1 MTRVPDEE
9 ELMASDFPAGLR
21 QGPAATAGTTLSTTM
36 SERPRHYDLCLRLTV
51 AECAVAFTIALAQW
65 VNLMPLWIAMP
76 DAQQLSRFT
85 GYMTTGYGFWGA
97 MWAIPCWVML
107 KCHDTDTLRRFAR
120 LSGAMYLLWWVFW
133 WGQMWN
139 HTWHTWV
146 LVGYLPLR
154 AFQAASHLSYGF
166 RGR

>member
-1 MTRVPDEE
+1 MDPK
-9 ELMASDFPAGLR
+9 
-21 QGPAATAGTTLSTTM
+21 
-36 SERPRHYDLCLRLTV
+36 PRYYRICLQLTV
-51 AECAVAFTIALAQW
+51 AECAVAFTIALTQW

-76 DAQQLSRFT
+76 DAQQISRFT

-97 MWAIPCWVML
+97 MWALPVIVML
-107 KCHDTDTLRRFAR
+107 RCPHAPTLRRFAR
-120 LSGAMYLLWWVFW
+120 LSALAYALWWVFW

-154 AFQAASHLSYGF
+154 AFQLAAHAAYGW
-166 RGR
+166 RREP